1 MEFAIGYC
9 PIDRVPCLWRLLLF
23 IPHPPC
29 QSVNLNRT
37 AYMFKFK
44 LFILISVLFVSFAI
58 SAPPLAGAAHKTSSQ
73 KTEIKKSSAKS
84 QSTARKKK
92 QLTARAARK
101 STPEKAKKTVAASER
116 DVWLKRAK
124 NSEALTGKAS
134 WYGKDFHNKAT
145 ASGLAYDMH
154 TFTAAHRTLP
164 MGTIVKVTDQ
174 NNGKSVMVC
183 VTDRGPFIK
192 DRIID
197 VSYAAAR
204 KLGLSERGVGKV
216 ELEVVGDVNGAPLKK
231 GQAYFVQYASGTGQ
245 NKVGP
250 YHAFADAAAMQE
262 ALSQAHP
269 EAEVIL
275 AKESK

>member
-1 MEFAIGYC
+1 M
-9 PIDRVPCLWRLLLF
+9 L
-23 IPHPPC
+23 
-29 QSVNLNRT
+29 
-37 AYMFKFK
+37 KFRW
-44 LFILISVLFVSFAI
+44 FILIIGIFISFALI
-58 SAPPLAGAAHKTSSQ
+58 STQPAYTAPKKSYHKA
-73 KTEIKKSSAKS
+73 EIKKFARKAESRP
-84 QSTARKKK
+84 TARPKGKLAGK
-92 QLTARAARK
+92 ADKTATAK
-101 STPEKAKKTVAASER
+101 EAKKSAGKSER
-116 DVWLKRAK
+116 EIWLNRAR

-145 ASGLAYDMH
+145 ASGLPYDMH

-192 DRIID
+192 GRVID

-216 ELEVVGDVNGAPLKK
+216 ELEVIGNVNGAPIKK
-231 GQAYFVQYASGTGQ
+231 GQAYFVQYASGTGKS
-245 NKVGP
+245 KVGP

-275 AKESK
+275 AKENK

>member
-1 MEFAIGYC
+1 MPNF
-9 PIDRVPCLWRLLLF
+9 RW
-23 IPHPPC
+23 
-29 QSVNLNRT
+29 
-37 AYMFKFK
+37 
-44 LFILISVLFVSFAI
+44 FILIIGLFISFALVSPQPAC
-58 SAPPLAGAAHKTSSQ
+58 SAPKKSSH
-73 KTEIKKSSAKS
+73 KTEIKKSTSKAKS
-84 QSTARKKK
+84 RTGARVESKSAAKADKKAGAK
-92 QLTARAARK
+92 
-101 STPEKAKKTVAASER
+101 EAKKSADKSER
-116 DVWLKRAK
+116 EIWLDRAQ

-145 ASGLAYDMH
+145 ASGLLYDMH

-192 DRIID
+192 GRIID

-216 ELEVVGDVNGAPLKK
+216 ELEVVGDVNGMPIKK
-231 GQAYFVQYASGTGQ
+231 GQAYFVQYASGAGKS
-245 NKVGP
+245 KVGP

-275 AKESK
+275 AKENK